1 MYSVTGV
8 DQSTVNAVLDE
19 FLDTI
24 KKQTGIGLGAGQYI
38 ENVLTKALGDDKA
51 QSVLGRITPAS
62 SESQIDILDWMDA
75 RAISELILDEHPQ
88 IKALIISYLDFGLAA
103 DVLTLLPDN
112 LQADIVR
119 RIATL
124 ETVEPGAIKEL
135 ERVMK
140 AKFAANTS
148 LRASQIGGVKAA
160 AKIMNFTKT
169 EMETRI
175 LGAIKKDDRDLMA
188 EIQDNMFVFENLGGS
203 DERSLQTLLRS
214 VDQDVLVIAMKGAE
228 TALQDKLLGC
238 MSTRAAA
245 NIRDEMEALGPVRL
259 TEVQEAQK
267 QIINVARKLS
277 DDGTIVLAG
286 RGGEGNG
293 LMVEAQE
300 NKINET
306 KEADY
311 SDLQSLLEAANL
323 SKFNPELG
331 YTEEKQEFEKFE
343 NFFEIIKSNVDE
355 EAQSKKDEPDETEEV
370 SDTVEESQ
378 KDILDERELVN
389 SEEFEQKEN
398 LEEDSEQAY
407 EQTGNI
413 ETAGSNMMTFRLV
426 FLNK

>member
-1 MYSVTGV
+1 MPEEDENVEASALSGTEKSAILMLLLGEDEAAAILQNLSPREVQHLGTAMYSVAGV
-8 DQSTVNAVLDE
+8 EQNTVNAVLDE
-19 FLDTI
+19 FLETI
-24 KKQTGIGLGAGQYI
+24 KKQTGLGLGAGRYI

-51 QSVLGRITPAS
+51 QSILGRITPAS

-75 RAISELILDEHPQ
+75 RSISELIIDEHPQ
-88 IKALIISYLDFGLAA
+88 IKALIISYLDFGLGA

-112 LQADIVR
+112 IQADVVR

-175 LGAIKKDDRDLMA
+175 LNSIKKEERDLMV

-203 DERSLQTLLRS
+203 DDRSLQTLLRS
-214 VDQDVLVIAMKGAE
+214 VDQDILVIAMKGAD
-228 TALQDKLLGC
+228 AQLQDKLLGC

-245 NIRDEMEALGPVRL
+245 NIRDEMEVLGPVRL

-286 RGGEGNG
+286 RGGEE
-293 LMVEAQE
+293 MV
-300 NKINET
+300 
-306 KEADY
+306 
-311 SDLQSLLEAANL
+311 
-323 SKFNPELG
+323 
-331 YTEEKQEFEKFE
+331 
-343 NFFEIIKSNVDE
+343 
-355 EAQSKKDEPDETEEV
+355 
-370 SDTVEESQ
+370 
-378 KDILDERELVN
+378 
-389 SEEFEQKEN
+389 
-398 LEEDSEQAY
+398 
-407 EQTGNI
+407 
-413 ETAGSNMMTFRLV
+413 
-426 FLNK
+426 